1 MHSSPKIRPTIG
13 TSSPLL
19 APSLEPANGK
29 GRELPENFKK
39 SIIRVDAFLGEWLTP
54 DYFELITPPPGSPM
68 MVAGAKADLL
78 RREDYNNLIHIKDL
92 TGGGLGGH
100 QKPFPGGWGSPTVGS
115 EKDKDETPLSNMSA
129 LGQALRNRD
138 RTSSLSSVGTNGS
151 HHSHHSGRSRSPL
164 PIPNASDHGI
174 YQPPIPSYA
183 ISLSDPIPAGYVA
196 HARDACVDVDYQW
209 DSMREPQLWGNGGEY
224 GEEWSSMHKRFRKG
238 LQRMIDWYQSDDD
251 PGKLL
256 PKVPASPA
264 AVKFP
269 GAVDENLEDEDT
281 DLVLILVTHGAGCNA
296 LIGALTNQ
304 PVLLD
309 VGMASL
315 TMAVR
320 KPTPKSTPATTPGAT
335 PKSHSRNPSKSTLI
349 SEEYDVKLVANTEHL
364 RSASASSTPT
374 PSRNPSVIG
383 GSFRE
388 RFGSNSGSLDTN
400 RAARPITSGTLGTMR
415 RTASVASSAP
425 RSYVPARQSSIG
437 LWSAAPPE
445 DESTD
450 EPEDDMILNFGDDA
464 VGESKSEETKPE
476 PVFPEE
482 DEKDEHGEKDD
493 VGPLPTGGLWGS
505 PILPGYAEKIRE
517 IAPKRRWTVNER
529 S

>member
-1 MHSSPKIRPTIG
+1 MHSSPRIRPTVATG
-13 TSSPLL
+13 SPLL
-19 APSLEPANGK
+19 APMTDPSK
-29 GRELPENFKK
+29 GRELPENIKK

-54 DYFELITPPPGSPM
+54 DYFELITPPPSSPM

-92 TGGGLGGH
+92 TGAGPGGY

-115 EKDKDETPLSNMSA
+115 DRDETPLSNMSA

-151 HHSHHSGRSRSPL
+151 HQSHHSGRSRSPI
-164 PIPNASDHGI
+164 PVPNASDHGI

-183 ISLSDPIPAGYVA
+183 ILLSDPIPAGYVA

-209 DSMREPQLWGNGGEY
+209 DSMREPQLWGNGGDY

-238 LQRMIDWYQSDDD
+238 LQQMVDWYQSDDD

-264 AVKFP
+264 TVQFP
-269 GAVDENLEDEDT
+269 GAVDENPEDEGT

-309 VGMASL
+309 VSMASL

-320 KPTPKSTPATTPGAT
+320 KPTPKNTPATTPGSSKT
-335 PKSHSRNPSKSTLI
+335 HSRNPSKSPLI

-364 RSASASSTPT
+364 RSASSSSTPT
-374 PSRNPSVIG
+374 PSRNPSIIG

-388 RFGSNSGSLDTN
+388 RFGSNSGSFDAN
-400 RAARPITSGTLGTMR
+400 KAARPITSGALGTMR

-425 RSYVPARQSSIG
+425 RSYVPTRQSSIG

-445 DESTD
+445 DENTD
-450 EPEDDMILNFGDDA
+450 EPEDDMILNFGTPDEE
-464 VGESKSEETKPE
+464 VESKTEEKKPE
-476 PVFPEE
+476 PVFPEA
-482 DEKDEHGEKDD
+482 DEQEKDD
-493 VGPLPTGGLWGS
+493 VPPLPTGGGGLWGS
-505 PILPGYAEKIRE
+505 PMLPSYVEKIRE
-517 IAPKRRWTVNER
+517 VGPKRRWTVNER